1 MGLWLWGLNFGFLNV
16 SDSFSSF
23 LSNRFVEEVGRDKG
37 RRVGRVGG
45 SYQILSLTGGKK
57 KINFHHSPP
66 LFIYFFASWTVS

>member
-45 SYQILSLTGGKK
+45 SYQILSLTGRKK
-57 KINFHHSPP
+57 R
-66 LFIYFFASWTVS
+66 